1 MFCPNCGKEILG
13 GSNFCQECGKA
24 LDVKAGV
31 GIKTDIND
39 INVLTVIGNG
49 LLVISFF
56 MPWISAIGWFSL
68 SVSGYEL
75 TKLPSEGLEKLF
87 GIIVWLV
94 PIAGGVA
101 EYLTL
106 TKNTNAKKITNIA
119 FVVAIIVWVWFLING
134 ISDIG
139 LGNLFKAMGI
149 GLYVM
154 LAGIICLAIART
166 HFLSIN
172 NILKR

>member
-1 MFCPNCGKEILG
+1 MFCPNCGNEILG

-24 LDVKAGV
+24 LEVKAGV
-31 GIKTDIND
+31 KTDIND
-39 INVLTVIGNG
+39 INLLTVIGNG
-49 LLVISFF
+49 LLAISFF
-56 MPWISAIGWFSL
+56 MPWISATGWFSL

-75 TKLPSEGLEKLF
+75 TKLASNGLEKLF

-94 PIAGGVA
+94 PIIGGVA
-101 EYLTL
+101 EYFTL
-106 TKNTNAKKITNIA
+106 TKNMNAKKVTNVA

-149 GLYVM
+149 GLYAM

-166 HFLSIN
+166 HFLSMN
-172 NILKR
+172 NILRR